1 VNRGQFGAKP
11 AGIAI
16 PASKPA
22 CRGNADARHN
32 EASSLGMARH
42 GVAATPPATGATT
55 HRLPLLCR
63 RPRHTCLLAFYDH
76 HRCYPWQHPEP
87 AHALRWC
94 CQKLRAL
101 ACDAH
106 CSARGYLPDLRAK
119 FVEFFG
125 YDPSSRASE
134 SLIYMEGQN
143 SPAEEIGGDGDEG
156 DAWIGER
163 LGDDPEHAGGGSL

>member
-1 VNRGQFGAKP
+1 MPDATKRPLSEWRDTEWLHHLQRQAHQLT
-11 AGIAI
+11 
-16 PASKPA
+16 A
-22 CRGNADARHN
+22 CHHHADDLA
-32 EASSLGMARH
+32 
-42 GVAATPPATGATT
+42 
-55 HRLPLLCR
+55 
-63 RPRHTCLLAFYDH
+63 HTCLLAFYDH
-76 HRCYPWQHPEP
+76 HHCYPWQHPDP
-87 AHALRWC
+87 TRTLRWC

-106 CSARGYLPDLRAK
+106 CSARGYLPELGAK

-134 SLIYMEGQN
+134 SLIDMEGQN

-163 LGDDPEHAGGGSL
+163 LCDDPEHAGG